1 MCSLR
6 YPVQNRIRTE
16 VQALFR
22 DFLNSGLVSF
32 QNLCGYIYICY
43 YTKNTA
49 VTSKMLFNSQC
60 AEVICKD
67 ISEIP
72 IALSIVN

>member
-32 QNLCGYIYICY
+32 QNLFGYIYICY

-49 VTSKMLFNSQC
+49 VTSKMQLLTVCRSH
-60 AEVICKD
+60 
-67 ISEIP
+67 
-72 IALSIVN
+72 L